1 MDVLKEQFE
10 ELQQKFAEQS
20 THVKEQMVLLEQ
32 ARSDQREALALAK
45 QVIEQKTPTTVFIQ
59 RDRKCP
65 DFSGSQSQG
74 EMCIEEWIAALKSHF
89 VVCKIPDEDKV
100 ELVKQHLKGEAKVT
114 LKLMVEDETTDI
126 ANVLKILREVYG
138 DKAPVGIRLRE
149 FYDRKQMAGERIRA
163 YGYDLQEKLRRLK
176 RRDSKCISDPDSMLK
191 EQFVLGLRDDN
202 LRREMKRQA
211 KEQPTQIF
219 NLLMQAA
226 IDWSEEEETS
236 QATRDKSHTR
246 GAVSSVVTEETPPA
260 LSLQV
265 LHESIQKLAA
275 RQEELYRVVQG
286 PEMRNTAKGRQQRL
300 PQRDETGQLICY
312 NCGEPGHIS
321 RECRKGQ
328 GRRRQ
333 ANAFVSDVT
342 SEDHDGQAEGTVSTA
357 RVGPITPTSV
367 LVTEHRATPMGAFG
381 NCFTV
386 DVIIDGV
393 KTCCLL
399 DTGSEVTTMSE
410 GHFKKHFTGKVLSPA
425 KWVKLTAANGLDIPV
440 LGCLYTDVECFGK
453 RLTGKC
459 VFVLRDDA
467 TSGKGPGE
475 VPGILGMNVLADLR
489 SLFNDMQGV
498 QTMNRHKQSAGL
510 AQLAEFNF
518 EVHYKPG
525 KSNQNAD
532 VLSRLPV
539 TIEPETE
546 DTGKDFLVI
555 REDEVRASLWPARKD
570 QFKEAGKVQVVQA
583 ARRTRV
589 CGYSWEEVRELQMK
603 DQDLGPVLGA
613 VKMGMRPNKQQL
625 QGMSLSQRKVC
636 GQWERLRI
644 QQGVLVRDLQ
654 DPRDGVKICQLM
666 VPTSLQQPIYESHHD
681 HGGHFSVKGTLAKLK
696 RGYYWS
702 SMSKDVQVWVQKCKR
717 CILAKDVFPKTQA
730 SMVCSNVTV
739 PLEVLAMDYTLL
751 EPSAGGYEN
760 VLVLTDMFTRFTVAV
775 PTKDQTARTTAAA
788 LVKHWFA
795 CYGCP
800 ARLHSDQGR
809 NFEAG
814 VIKELCHIYGIAKSR
829 TTPYH
834 PQGNAQCE
842 RFNRTMHDMLRSL
855 PANKKRN
862 WKEHLPELV
871 MAYNSHVHSS
881 TGYSPFY
888 LLFGRDARLPRDI
901 LGGMDFDDSGAE
913 NLDDW
918 VLNHHQR
925 LKMAADAARAAT
937 QDASKRRKR
946 LYDRRARGAL
956 IRPGDRVLLRNHKP
970 RGRNKIQDKWEPDP
984 YLVIAQNH
992 PDMPVYTVKPEAGGP
1007 TKVVHRDQMKPCVF
1021 ETPIPANPT
1030 RERRPTSHDSESDA
1044 YDLVCIPRSY
1054 PHTRHACNTYSHHS
1068 SQDATAD
1075 TDGEEVRSRQSEQ
1088 GGIPSTGEGRSH
1100 GGVQSDEADISGDDS
1115 EAIQRPARPQ
1125 RSTRGQ
1131 LPSRFKDF
1139 VPK

>member
-1 MDVLKEQFE
+1 M
-10 ELQQKFAEQS
+10 
-20 THVKEQMVLLEQ
+20 
-32 ARSDQREALALAK
+32 AK

-114 LKLMVEDETTDI
+114 LKLMVEDDTTDI
-126 ANVLKILREVYG
+126 ANVLKILREVYR

-149 FYDRKQMAGERIRA
+149 FYDRKQMAGERIRS

-176 RRDSKCISDPDSMLK
+176 RCDTKCISDPDTMLK
-191 EQFVLGLRDDN
+191 EQFVLGLREDN

-211 KEQPTQIF
+211 KEQPTLIF

-260 LSLQV
+260 LSLQA
-265 LHESIQKLAA
+265 LHESIQKLAV

-286 PEMRNTAKGRQQRL
+286 PEMRNTARGRQQRF

-342 SEDHDGQAEGTVSTA
+342 SGDHDGQAEGTIRTA
-357 RVGPITPTSV
+357 TVGPITPTSV

-381 NCFTV
+381 NCFTIN
-386 DVIIDGV
+386 VIIDGV

-440 LGCLYTDVECFGK
+440 LGCLHTDVECSGK

-459 VFVLRDDA
+459 VFVLRDNA
-467 TSGKGPGE
+467 SSGKGPSE
-475 VPGILGMNVLADLR
+475 VPGIWWMNVLADLR
-489 SLFNDMQGV
+489 NLFNDMQ
-498 QTMNRHKQSAGL
+498 
-510 AQLAEFNF
+510 
-518 EVHYKPG
+518 EVHYKPE

-532 VLSRLPV
+532 VLSRIPV

-583 ARRTRV
+583 AQRTRV

-603 DQDLGPVLGA
+603 DQDLGPVLEA
-613 VKMGMRPNKQQL
+613 VKMGVRPNKQQL
-625 QGMSLSQRKVC
+625 QGMSLSQRKAC

-654 DPRDGVKICQLM
+654 DPRDGVNICQLM
-666 VPTSLQQPIYESHHD
+666 VPKSLQQPIYESHHD

-702 SMSKDVQVWVQKCKR
+702 SMSKDVQAWVQKCKR
-717 CILAKDVFPKTQA
+717 CILAKDVFPKTQ
-730 SMVCSNVTV
+730 
-739 PLEVLAMDYTLL
+739 
-751 EPSAGGYEN
+751 
-760 VLVLTDMFTRFTVAV
+760 
-775 PTKDQTARTTAAA
+775 
-788 LVKHWFA
+788 
-795 CYGCP
+795 
-800 ARLHSDQGR
+800 
-809 NFEAG
+809 
-814 VIKELCHIYGIAKSR
+814 
-829 TTPYH
+829 
-834 PQGNAQCE
+834 
-842 RFNRTMHDMLRSL
+842 
-855 PANKKRN
+855 
-862 WKEHLPELV
+862 
-871 MAYNSHVHSS
+871 
-881 TGYSPFY
+881 
-888 LLFGRDARLPRDI
+888 
-901 LGGMDFDDSGAE
+901 
-913 NLDDW
+913 
-918 VLNHHQR
+918 
-925 LKMAADAARAAT
+925 
-937 QDASKRRKR
+937 ASKRRKR

-992 PDMPVYTVKPEAGGP
+992 PDMPVYTVKHEAGGP
-1007 TKVVHRDQMKPCVF
+1007 TKVVHRDKMKPCVF
-1021 ETPIPANPT
+1021 ETPMLAHPT
-1030 RERRPTSHDSESDA
+1030 RERRPTSQDSESDA
-1044 YDLVCIPRSY
+1044 YDIVCIPRSY
-1054 PHTRHACNTYSHHS
+1054 PHTRHASNTFSYHS
-1068 SQDATAD
+1068 SQDD
-1075 TDGEEVRSRQSEQ
+1075 TVDTEGEEVRSMQSEQ
-1088 GGIPSTGEGRSH
+1088 GGIPSAGEGRSH
-1100 GGVQSDEADISGDDS
+1100 GGVQSDEADRSGDDS
-1115 EAIQRPARPQ
+1115 EAIQRPARPH